1 MIMKEAHTH
10 LHTLRGEG
18 VPVKISKWPPFRE
31 AFIIARV
38 VGVCVCGAKGRL
50 YGCGGVT
57 NAASDFIE
65 GFRKGSILTCA
76 AG

>member
-38 VGVCVCGAKGRL
+38 VGVCVCGLRG
-50 YGCGGVT
+50 GCMGVG
-57 NAASDFIE
+57 A
-65 GFRKGSILTCA
+65 
-76 AG
+76 